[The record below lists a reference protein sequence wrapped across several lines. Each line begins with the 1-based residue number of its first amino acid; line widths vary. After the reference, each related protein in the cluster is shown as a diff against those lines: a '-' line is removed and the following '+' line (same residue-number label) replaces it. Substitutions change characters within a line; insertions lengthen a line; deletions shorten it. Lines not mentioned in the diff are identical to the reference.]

1 MGSSLPLSWSGADG
15 TGQVDITVSSS
26 TQTSFATA
34 SCVVPDTGTY
44 AVPAA
49 VTSALLPGA
58 SFFASVER
66 VRQVQVAP
74 ASSGVLIY
82 VTLLTD
88 DDATGTSP

>member
-1 MGSSLPLSWSGADG
+1 M
-15 TGQVDITVSSS
+15 
-26 TQTSFATA
+26 
-34 SCVVPDTGTY
+34 
-44 AVPAA
+44 PAA